1 MTPATAAFYDAVTDN
16 RLTHSGNPALA
27 RHVGNASVKIDSMGP
42 RLKKEHRASPRK
54 IDAAVA
60 AVIAFARAQALANEV
75 QEAKPMVKFWSPV
88 DV

>member
-1 MTPATAAFYDAVTDN
+1 MTPATAAFYDSVTQR
-16 RLTHSGNPALA
+16 RLTHSGHPALA
-27 RHVGNASVKIDSMGP
+27 RHVGNASVKIDAMGP

-60 AVIAFARAQALANEV
+60 AVIAYARSQAIANEAE
-75 QEAKPMVKFWSPV
+75 QTKPQVKFWSPV